1 MREFSTRPRRYR
13 DMNREYMNRETE
25 TERQRQREKERERAR
40 ESTQHNITVRRTH
53 ANIQDKDLCSNSH
66 LLKAVNYYFK
76 TLPLKYL
83 LGS

>member
-13 DMNREYMNRETE
+13 DMNREYMNRERE

>member
-1 MREFSTRPRRYR
+1 
-13 DMNREYMNRETE
+13 MNREYMNRERDRETQRETE
-25 TERQRQREKERERAR
+25 TERERERAR

>member
-13 DMNREYMNRETE
+13 DMNREYMNRER
-25 TERQRQREKERERAR
+25 ERQRDRDREKERERAR